1 MSSGGYCP
9 GDCCSVIRLMLARDT
24 APPIGGTNCNKP
36 PYTPA
41 QWDNTHYMSSSYIG
55 EDNTYI
61 SFLSD
66 IALLYYVENIE
77 ITAIQP
83 NKCR

>member
-1 MSSGGYCP
+1 MSSGGHCP

-41 QWDNTHYMSSSYIG
+41 QGDNTHYMSSYIG
-55 EDNTYI
+55 EDNTVSVFF
-61 SFLSD
+61 SF
-66 IALLYYVENIE
+66 IYCNCTVM
-77 ITAIQP
+77 
-83 NKCR
+83 